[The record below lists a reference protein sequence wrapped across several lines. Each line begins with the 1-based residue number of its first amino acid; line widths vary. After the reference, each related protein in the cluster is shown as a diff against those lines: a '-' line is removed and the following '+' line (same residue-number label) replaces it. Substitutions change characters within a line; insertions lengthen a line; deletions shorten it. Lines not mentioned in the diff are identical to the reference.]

1 MNFSSVAP
9 YLIAYLLG
17 VATPVLVAM
26 LFFRGQDNERDNS
39 CFLVWV
45 LVILFVAIIAI
56 GYFWAAEG
64 F

>member
-1 MNFSSVAP
+1 MHFSSVAP

-17 VATPVLVAM
+17 VATPVVVAA
-26 LFFRGQDNERDNS
+26 LFFRGQDNESDNS

-56 GYFWAAEG
+56 VYFWAAAG
-64 F
+64 V